1 MKLHLYCVCDDIAGV
16 SLAGVRGVNG
26 AAVRA
31 VEHNGLTA
39 LVSELEMDAAAEV
52 TAENARAHNR
62 VNTLA
67 LALATPLPFR
77 FGSCVTEERLADYVK
92 SHEKALR
99 EALARVRGCVEM
111 SVKLMWDAASDPRR
125 KDEAEQQASE
135 SRNASSPPPPSAGS
149 GTAFLL
155 SKQREISGDAAA
167 RARAAEVAAALNAR
181 VLDVVRDARVTVLPS
196 PALVVRAAH
205 LVERARLEEYR
216 ARLRAMEAE
225 RAGALIFLT
234 SGAWPPYSF
243 SDLGSSQVFKV

>member
-67 LALATPLPFR
+67 LARATPLPFR
-77 FGSCVTEERLADYVK
+77 FGSRVTEERLADYVK

-111 SVKLMWDAASDPRR
+111 SVKLMWDAASDPRQ
-125 KDEAEQQASE
+125 KDEAEQQASA
-135 SRNASSPPPPSAGS
+135 SREASSPPPSAGS

-216 ARLRAMEAE
+216 ARLRALEAE